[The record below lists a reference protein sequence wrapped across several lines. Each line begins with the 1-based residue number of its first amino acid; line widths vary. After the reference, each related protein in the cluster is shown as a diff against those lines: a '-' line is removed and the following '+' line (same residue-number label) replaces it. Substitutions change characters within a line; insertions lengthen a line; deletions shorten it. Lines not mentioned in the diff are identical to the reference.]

1 MIKAILFDLD
11 GTLLGNDVY
20 GTFLPKYNK
29 ILAEYMT
36 PYMEPKKF
44 LADLQHC
51 VQAMLTN
58 TDPAVSI
65 ETLFWHLF
73 EERTGLETAELEP
86 YLMWF
91 YLERFPELAAGT
103 QKRPSAA
110 KVIRT
115 SFDLGLKVVIAT
127 NPMFPISAI
136 EQRLAWAGVPV
147 SDYDYALVTS
157 YENMHSTKP
166 NAAYYR
172 EILAMIE
179 CLPETA
185 VMVGDT
191 WEYDILPARKAGL
204 HTYWITEDTP
214 GEPPDSKLID
224 GYGSLKAF
232 LALLVNGWLDRVSWD

>member
-20 GTFLPKYNK
+20 GTFLPTYNK
-29 ILAEYMT
+29 LLAEYMT

-44 LADLQHC
+44 LTTLQYC
-51 VQAMLTN
+51 VAAMLTH
-58 TDPAVSI
+58 TDPDVSI
-65 ETLFWHLF
+65 EALFWRLF
-73 EERTGLETAELEP
+73 EERTGLKTTELEP
-86 YLMWF
+86 YLMRF
-91 YLERFPELAAGT
+91 YLERFPELAAGM
-103 QKRPSAA
+103 QIRPSAA

-115 SFDLGLKVVIAT
+115 SFDLSLKVVIAT

-172 EILAMIE
+172 EILDKVE

-191 WEYDILPARKAGL
+191 WEYDIVPARKAGL
-204 HTYWITEDTP
+204 HTYWINEDNP
-214 GEPPDSKLID
+214 GEPPDRKLIN
-224 GYGSLKAF
+224 GYGSLVDF
-232 LALLVNGWLDRVSWD
+232 HALLAAGWLNSLTQ

>member
-11 GTLLGNDVY
+11 GTLFGNDVF
-20 GTFLPKYNK
+20 GTFLPNYNK
-29 ILAEYMT
+29 LLAEYMT

-51 VQAMLTN
+51 VQGMMTN
-58 TDPAVSI
+58 ADPDVSI
-65 ETLFWHLF
+65 HALFWRLF
-73 EERTGLETAELEP
+73 EERTGLAATELEP
-86 YLMWF
+86 YLLRF
-91 YLERFPELAAGT
+91 YQERFPELAAGT

-172 EILAMIE
+172 EILDKID

-185 VMVGDT
+185 LMVGDT
-191 WEYDILPARKAGL
+191 WEYDIVPARKVGL
-204 HTYWITEDTP
+204 YTYWINEDNP
-214 GEPPDSKLID
+214 GEPPDSKLIN

-232 LALLVNGWLDRVSWD
+232 HALLVSGWFDRLTC